1 MSVLATSRLISVK
14 NRVWHSLL
22 ALVISVVLASPVSL
36 GSDFGT
42 TGLIDIPTARMS
54 SDGTLRFTSA
64 YDGRH
69 RSYMLTYQAV
79 PWAQGTFRYTG
90 FDEFFHWDRNY
101 EFKLKIVNESK
112 NLPQL
117 AIGIRDALGTGL
129 FESEYVVASKKLTNG
144 LDFSLGLGWGRLAG
158 NSSFENPLGSVTDGF
173 KKRDATVGRGGKFS
187 IKNFFSGPHVG
198 LFGGMSYQFESIP
211 LRAMIEYNPDE
222 YSFDV
227 SRGSRAPKSPI
238 SYGLT
243 WEFSPGIRISASHQ
257 HMEDFGISVSA
268 QVPSNVR
275 SIKHR
280 NRSFVSSVDLRS
292 TDLPDQIKKNSWYDT
307 LLYDVER
314 SGLILSSARL
324 SKDKN
329 TAELVVGNT
338 VYPLWTD
345 AISQLTTLADLH
357 LPDDVQAIH
366 FVVEEAGHRTNRV
379 LVRRPSNESNLNTR
393 RSGSYEILPARSLAK
408 PDHKTDFKTGK
419 VNFTAD
425 LSTRFQLF
433 DPDDPARGQL
443 SMGIGADYILGSHWT
458 IRARYGLDLKNN
470 FWESK
475 RKISNSRLPRVRSDI
490 VKYLTQ
496 GETGLDSFY
505 LEGRNTWRGNYHY
518 RIFLGVLEE
527 MYSGTGGELLFWPSK
542 SRVALGLSANWVKQR
557 DFDKSF
563 DHLDYET
570 TTLLGSAYWA
580 TPFHNY
586 DLAVHVGR
594 YLAKDIGGTFEAR
607 RTFDNGWQV
616 GAWATFTN
624 VSSDE
629 FGEGSFDKGLYFK
642 VPLDGLLGK
651 STRSSYSTRLRSIQR
666 DGGQRLEKHSANIFW
681 DLRQVRYDVF
691 SNTNLRNP

>member
-1 MSVLATSRLISVK
+1 MFQADKAVREHIRILRIVTLLVLAI
-14 NRVWHSLL
+14 
-22 ALVISVVLASPVSL
+22 VLTLSTPA
-36 GSDFGT
+36 SDFGT
-42 TGLIDIPTARMS
+42 TGLIDIPNARMS
-54 SDGTLRFTSA
+54 LDGTLRFTSA

-69 RSYMLTYQAV
+69 SSYMLTYQAV

-101 EFKLKIVNESK
+101 EFKLKIANESK
-112 NLPQL
+112 YLPQL

-129 FESEYVVASKKLTNG
+129 FESEYVVASKKLKNG

-158 NSSFENPLGSVTDGF
+158 NSSIENPLGSVTDGF
-173 KKRDATVGRGGKFS
+173 KKRDATVGKGGKFS
-187 IKNFFSGPHVG
+187 IKNFFSGPNVG
-198 LFGGMSYQFESIP
+198 LFGGMSYRFEAIP
-211 LRAMIEYNPDE
+211 LIAMIEYNPDE
-222 YSFDV
+222 YRFDIKM
-227 SRGSRAPKSPI
+227 GSRAPKSPI

-268 QVPSNVR
+268 QVRSNVR
-275 SIKHR
+275 SMRRR
-280 NRSFVSSVDLRS
+280 NRSFVSSVDLPS
-292 TDLPDQIKKNSWYDT
+292 TELPGQIKKNSWYDT

-345 AISQLTTLADLH
+345 AISQLTVLADLH
-357 LPDDVQAIH
+357 LPEDVQILH

-379 LVRRPSNESNLNTR
+379 VVRRPSNESNVNTR

-419 VNFTAD
+419 INFTAD

-433 DPDDPARGQL
+433 DPDNPARGQL
-443 SMGIGADYILGSHWT
+443 YMGIGADYVLGSHWT

-475 RKISNSRLPRVRSDI
+475 RKISNSSLPRVRSDI
-490 VKYLTQ
+490 VKYLTE

-505 LEGRNTWRGNYHY
+505 LEGRNTWRKNYHY

-527 MYSGTGGELLFWPSK
+527 MYSGMGGELLFWPSK

-594 YLAKDIGGTFEAR
+594 YLAKDIGGTFEVR

-651 STRSSYSTRLRSIQR
+651 STRSSYSNRLRSIQR

-691 SNTNLRNP
+691 SNTNPRNNP